1 MPFFS
6 SFGFGLKTPQIETAK
21 KDLLTRPHIFVF
33 LLIVGSSYHQNSN
46 RRSAR
51 YPDREKDRLDR
62 LERERERIHGRDR
75 DRDRDLA
82 IGYNVNDEELINDRH
97 FGSNRDEFALHR
109 DERRTAI
116 DRDPR
121 NRDPRNRELDRERAH
136 IDVGSNSRHL
146 VNNSSNYDDSV
157 DLIREK
163 EKERF
168 SNRRDREADY
178 SPHRGNRRV
187 LNANAM

>member
-1 MPFFS
+1 MKFS
-6 SFGFGLKTPQIETAK
+6 FSVLSNDEQTFCLEIQIT
-21 KDLLTRPHIFVF
+21 F
-33 LLIVGSSYHQNSN
+33 LSPVLIVGSSSYHQNSN

-62 LERERERIHGRDR
+62 LERERERAHPRDR
-75 DRDRDLA
+75 DIA
-82 IGYNVNDEELINDRH
+82 IGYNLNDDELINERH
-97 FGSNRDEFALHR
+97 YGGGMRDEFQMHR
-109 DERRTAI
+109 DERRPI

-121 NRDPRNRELDRERAH
+121 SRDPRVERGDRAH
-136 IDVGSNSRHL
+136 IEVGNNSRHL

-168 SNRRDREADY
+168 PQRRERGDADY

>member
-1 MPFFS
+1 MFLPSSPFL
-6 SFGFGLKTPQIETAK
+6 SF
-21 KDLLTRPHIFVF
+21 F
-33 LLIVGSSYHQNSN
+33 LPTERLILGSSSYHQNSN

-51 YPDREKDRLDR
+51 YPDRDRERDREKDRLDR
-62 LERERERIHGRDR
+62 LERERERIHARERDMPMNY
-75 DRDRDLA
+75 D
-82 IGYNVNDEELINDRH
+82 DELNDRH
-97 FGSNRDEFALHR
+97 YGGGGMRDEFAIHR
-109 DERRTAI
+109 DERRPI

-121 NRDPRNRELDRERAH
+121 NRDPRVERDRGH
-136 IDVGSNSRHL
+136 VDLSSNSRHL
-146 VNNSSNYDDSV
+146 VNSSNYDDSV

-168 SNRRDREADY
+168 AHRRDREADY

>member
-1 MPFFS
+1 MNREMFLNRF
-6 SFGFGLKTPQIETAK
+6 TV
-21 KDLLTRPHIFVF
+21 FVSV
-33 LLIVGSSYHQNSN
+33 LIVGSSSYHQQNSN
-46 RRSAR
+46 RRSTR

-62 LERERERIHGRDR
+62 LERERERIHARERDM
-75 DRDRDLA
+75 A
-82 IGYNVNDEELINDRH
+82 IGYNLNEDELISDRH
-97 FGSNRDEFALHR
+97 FGARDEYQMHR
-109 DERRTAI
+109 DERRAAI

-121 NRDPRNRELDRERAH
+121 IRDPRVDRTSH
-136 IDVGSNSRHL
+136 LDVGSNSRHL
-146 VNNSSNYDDSV
+146 VNSSNYDDNV

-168 SNRRDREADY
+168 AHRRDRDAEY